1 VRKAA
6 WVIPAAAG
14 AVVCAVLGAALS
26 PCGASSHIP
35 VPPSTATPDE
45 VVAALVRAWN
55 AHDSATVAALYD
67 PRLLHLM
74 IGEPEGGLEPYAQVS
89 LIRMSA
95 PVDVSSGDRY
105 GIGAGEQWVGIGTT
119 LDLRGTDGSQPDGAN
134 PVSFDLVRTGPGGAW
149 RVIRQGLG

>member
-1 VRKAA
+1 MRKAA
-6 WVIPAAAG
+6 WVISAVAG
-14 AVVCAVLGAALS
+14 AVVCAALGALS
-26 PCGASSHIP
+26 PWGASSHIP
-35 VPPSTATPDE
+35 VPPSTATPNA

-74 IGEPEGGLEPYAQVS
+74 IGEPEGGLQPYARVR
-89 LIRMSA
+89 LIGMSA
-95 PVDVSSGDRY
+95 PVDVPSGDRY
-105 GIGAGEQWVGIGTT
+105 GTGAGERWVGIGTI
-119 LDLRGTDGSQPDGAN
+119 LDLQGTDGSQSAGAN